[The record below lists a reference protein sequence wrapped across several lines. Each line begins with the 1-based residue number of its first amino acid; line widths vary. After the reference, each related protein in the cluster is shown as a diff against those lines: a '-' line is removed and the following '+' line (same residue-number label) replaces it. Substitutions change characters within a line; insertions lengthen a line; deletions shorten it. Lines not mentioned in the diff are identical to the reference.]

1 MYKIHVGSSNWKL
14 KHRYSNK
21 VEACKFGKLKSFFPC
36 IMLYGCCVERENVDI
51 DLVQFNLFFY
61 VRKGLNHL

>member
-1 MYKIHVGSSNWKL
+1 MYKIHVGSSTWKL
-14 KHRYSNK
+14 KHWDSHK
-21 VEACKFGKLKSFFPC
+21 VEAYNFGKLEFDFPC

-61 VRKGLNHL
+61 VRKGLYHL

>member
-1 MYKIHVGSSNWKL
+1 MYKIHVGSCTWKL
-14 KHRYSNK
+14 KDLYSHK
-21 VEACKFGKLKSFFPC
+21 VEACNFGKLKSFFPC

-61 VRKGLNHL
+61 MRKGLYHL

>member
-1 MYKIHVGSSNWKL
+1 MLEVVPGSSNTGTVI
-14 KHRYSNK
+14 RYLGLQLYEVK
-21 VEACKFGKLKSFFPC
+21 EFVFPC

-61 VRKGLNHL
+61 VRKGLYHL